1 MSYTKPEVVEVSSAV
16 EAIQG
21 EPSKTSIYAE
31 TQQLHNATPAAYEAD
46 E

>member
-1 MSYTKPEVVEVSSAV
+1 VSYTKPEVVKLSDAV

-21 EPSKTSIYAE
+21 GASKTSIYAE